1 MSVQQVKF
9 KEIADAIREKT
20 NGTDKIKPSEF
31 AGKVDEVYEAGKAKG
46 IEEGKKSE
54 YDRFWEDTL
63 KNMGLGDFAFA
74 GPTWTDESFNPPR
87 GTVIQPSRAVYMFA
101 CARITDLVALCEEKE
116 ITIDFSKSTSFMDT
130 FYGAY
135 GANFTRIGVVNT
147 TSSNSLNQTF
157 YGQLKLHTI
166 VKIILRD
173 DGSQTFPSAFN
184 NCSALEN
191 VEFEGTIGQ
200 NMDVH
205 WSTKLTHD
213 SLMSILNAGRN
224 CTLNLGTANLEK
236 LSVEEKAI
244 ATIEKGCTLI

>member
-1 MSVQQVKF
+1 MS
-9 KEIADAIREKT
+9 IAEKLQT
-20 NGTDKIKPSEF
+20 IAENEQR
-31 AGKVDEVYEAGKAKG
+31 VYEAGKQA
-46 IEEGKKSE
+46 E

-63 KNMGLGDFAFA
+63 ENMGLGDFAFA

-101 CARITDLVALCEEKE
+101 CAGITDLVALCEKKE

-147 TSSNSLNQTF
+147 TSSNGLNQIF
-157 YGQLKLHTI
+157 YGQTRLHTI
-166 VKIILRD
+166 VKIILRA
-173 DGSQTFPSAFN
+173 DGSQTFAAAFN

-191 VEFEGTIGQ
+191 VEIEGTIGKDGF
-200 NMDVH
+200 NV
-205 WSTKLTHD
+205 SSCTKLTHD

-236 LSVEEKAI
+236 LSVEEKAV
-244 ATIEKGCTLI
+244 AIEKGCTLI